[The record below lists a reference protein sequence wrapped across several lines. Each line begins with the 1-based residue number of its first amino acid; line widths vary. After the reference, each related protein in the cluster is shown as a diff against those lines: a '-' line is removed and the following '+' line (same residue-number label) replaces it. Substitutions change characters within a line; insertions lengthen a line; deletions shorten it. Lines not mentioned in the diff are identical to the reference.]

1 MCVLQKPRLPPG
13 EGCSSESKNSLY
25 KNDTPKDVDVQTGR
39 APFLPVETPEELK
52 FITEIER

>member
-1 MCVLQKPRLPPG
+1 MKAAVQKA
-13 EGCSSESKNSLY
+13 KNSLY
-25 KNDTPKDVDVQTGR
+25 KNDTPKDADVQTGR

>member
-1 MCVLQKPRLPPG
+1 MCYRNQGYLLVKAAVQKA
-13 EGCSSESKNSLY
+13 KNSLY
-25 KNDTPKDVDVQTGR
+25 KNDTPKDADVQIGR